1 MNRELTMILEALASL
16 FGFTVVQ
23 PTGVSWESTAA
34 LLPSVAIATVATLF
48 AHIVRKQMFPYLKL
62 EELIA
67 KAMEN
72 PIGAGAV
79 FLGVCHVLASL
90 LALFGSQLR

>member
-1 MNRELTMILEALASL
+1 MKREVSMILAAAASIS
-16 FGFTVVQ
+16 GFTVVQ
-23 PTGVSWESTAA
+23 PAGVSWESVAA

-62 EELIA
+62 EELIT

-72 PIGAGAV
+72 PIGAGAI

-90 LALFGSQLR
+90 LSLFGSQLR